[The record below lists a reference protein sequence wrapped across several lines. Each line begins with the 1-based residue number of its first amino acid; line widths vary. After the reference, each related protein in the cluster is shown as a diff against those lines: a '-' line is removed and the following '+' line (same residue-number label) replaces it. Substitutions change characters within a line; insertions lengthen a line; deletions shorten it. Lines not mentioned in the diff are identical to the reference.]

1 MRNGTNKKKTV
12 APILCAGAV
21 LLMLRVVLALMAYPF
36 FAARMEEQMVLMLA
50 FGLYGVLI
58 VAMIV
63 GVVMALCQ
71 RLREIRGGEEE
82 DAKKY

>member
-21 LLMLRVVLALMAYPF
+21 LLMLMVVLALMAYPF

-50 FGLYGVLI
+50 FGLYGLLI

>member
-21 LLMLRVVLALMAYPF
+21 LLMLMVVLALMAYAF

-63 GVVMALCQ
+63 GVVIALCQ

>member
-21 LLMLRVVLALMAYPF
+21 LLMLMVVLALMAYPF

-63 GVVMALCQ
+63 GVVIALCQ

>member
-1 MRNGTNKKKTV
+1 MRDGINKKKKV
-12 APILCAGAV
+12 APILCAGVV
-21 LLMLRVVLALMAYPF
+21 LLVLAALLALMMFPI
-36 FAARMEEQMVLMLA
+36 FAARVEERLVLGLT
-50 FGLYGVLI
+50 FGLYGLLI

-63 GVVMALCQ
+63 GVLVALRQ

>member
-1 MRNGTNKKKTV
+1 MRNGTNRKKTV

-21 LLMLRVVLALMAYPF
+21 LLMLMVVLALMAYPF

-63 GVVMALCQ
+63 GVVIALCQ

>member
-1 MRNGTNKKKTV
+1 
-12 APILCAGAV
+12 V
-21 LLMLRVVLALMAYPF
+21 LLILAVVLALMVYPF
-36 FAARMEEQMVLMLA
+36 FAARMEEQLVLMLA
-50 FGLYGVLI
+50 LGLYGVLI

>member
-21 LLMLRVVLALMAYPF
+21 LLMLMVVLALMAYPF
-36 FAARMEEQMVLMLA
+36 FAARMEEQLVLMLL
-50 FGLYGVLI
+50 FGLYSLMI

-63 GVVMALCQ
+63 GVLMALCQ

>member
-1 MRNGTNKKKTV
+1 
-12 APILCAGAV
+12 V
-21 LLMLRVVLALMAYPF
+21 LLMLMVVLALMAYPF
-36 FAARMEEQMVLMLA
+36 FAARMEEQLVLMLA

-63 GVVMALCQ
+63 GVVIALCQ

>member
-21 LLMLRVVLALMAYPF
+21 LLMLMVVLALVAYPF
-36 FAARMEEQMVLMLA
+36 FAARMEEQLVLMLA

>member
-21 LLMLRVVLALMAYPF
+21 LLMLMVVLALMAYPF
-36 FAARMEEQMVLMLA
+36 FAARMEEQLVLMLA
-50 FGLYGVLI
+50 FGLYGLLI

>member
-1 MRNGTNKKKTV
+1 MRNGTDRKKEV

-21 LLMLRVVLALMAYPF
+21 LLMLMVVLALMAYPF
-36 FAARMEEQMVLMLA
+36 FAARMEEQLVLMLA
-50 FGLYGVLI
+50 FGLYGLLI

-63 GVVMALCQ
+63 GVLIALRQ
-71 RLREIRGGEEE
+71 RLQEIRGGEEE

>member
-21 LLMLRVVLALMAYPF
+21 LLMLMVVLALMAYPF

>member
-1 MRNGTNKKKTV
+1 MRNGTNRKKTV

-21 LLMLRVVLALMAYPF
+21 LLMLMVVLALMAYPL
-36 FAARMEEQMVLMLA
+36 FAARMEEQLVLMLA

-63 GVVMALCQ
+63 GVVIALCQ

>member
-21 LLMLRVVLALMAYPF
+21 LLMLMVVLALMAYPF
-36 FAARMEEQMVLMLA
+36 FAARMEEQLVLMLA

-71 RLREIRGGEEE
+71 RLREIWGGEEE

>member
-21 LLMLRVVLALMAYPF
+21 LLMLMVVLALMAYPF
-36 FAARMEEQMVLMLA
+36 FAARMEEQLVLMLA

>member
-21 LLMLRVVLALMAYPF
+21 LLMLMVVLALMAYPF
-36 FAARMEEQMVLMLA
+36 FAARMEEQLVLMLA

-63 GVVMALCQ
+63 GVVIALCQ

>member
-1 MRNGTNKKKTV
+1 MRNGTNRKKAV

-21 LLMLRVVLALMAYPF
+21 LLMLMVVLALMAYPF
-36 FAARMEEQMVLMLA
+36 FAARMEEQLVLMLV
-50 FGLYGVLI
+50 FGLYGLLI

-63 GVVMALCQ
+63 GVVIALCQ

>member
-1 MRNGTNKKKTV
+1 MRNGTDRKKEV

-21 LLMLRVVLALMAYPF
+21 LLMLMVVLALMAYPF
-36 FAARMEEQMVLMLA
+36 FAARMEEQLVLMLT
-50 FGLYGVLI
+50 FGLYGLLI

-63 GVVMALCQ
+63 GVLIALRQ
-71 RLREIRGGEEE
+71 RLQEIRGGEEE

>member
-1 MRNGTNKKKTV
+1 MRNGTNRKKTV

-21 LLMLRVVLALMAYPF
+21 LLMLMVVLALMAYPF
-36 FAARMEEQMVLMLA
+36 FAARMEEQLVLMLA

>member
-21 LLMLRVVLALMAYPF
+21 LLILMVVLALMAYPF
-36 FAARMEEQMVLMLA
+36 FAARMEEQLVLMLL
-50 FGLYGVLI
+50 FGLYSLMI

-63 GVVMALCQ
+63 GVVIALCQ

>member
-1 MRNGTNKKKTV
+1 
-12 APILCAGAV
+12 V
-21 LLMLRVVLALMAYPF
+21 LLMLMVVLALMAYPF

-63 GVVMALCQ
+63 GVVIALCQ

>member
-1 MRNGTNKKKTV
+1 M
-12 APILCAGAV
+12 
-21 LLMLRVVLALMAYPF
+21 VVLALMAYPF
-36 FAARMEEQMVLMLA
+36 FAARMEEQLVLMLA
-50 FGLYGVLI
+50 FGLYSLMI

-63 GVVMALCQ
+63 GVLMALRQ

>member
-1 MRNGTNKKKTV
+1 MRNGTNRKKTV

-21 LLMLRVVLALMAYPF
+21 LLMLMVVLALISYPF
-36 FAARMEEQMVLMLA
+36 FAARMEEQLVLMLL
-50 FGLYGVLI
+50 FGLYSLMI

-63 GVVMALCQ
+63 GVLMALRQ
-71 RLREIRGGEEE
+71 RLQEIRGGEEE

>member
-21 LLMLRVVLALMAYPF
+21 LLMLMVVLALMAYPF
-36 FAARMEEQMVLMLA
+36 FAARMEEQLVLMLL
-50 FGLYGVLI
+50 FGLYGLLI

-63 GVVMALCQ
+63 GVVMALRQ
-71 RLREIRGGEEE
+71 RLQEIRGGEEE